1 MKQKREMK
9 RRKFHR
15 KDKIGVW
22 GGGVEEGSYEL
33 SKLAVKFTALRRFL
47 DRIYLD
53 SFENSE
59 RQLCRIRT
67 TFGHVRSIY
76 QTLTLTQVEPQAV
89 QKRCDFQ
96 KLEKT
101 PKLSGHLS
109 KQINSSCLFSLS
121 RHELLICFKKSNSN

>member
-33 SKLAVKFTALRRFL
+33 DKLAGKFTALRRYF

-53 SFENSE
+53 KTGDTFE
-59 RQLCRIRT
+59 
-67 TFGHVRSIY
+67 
-76 QTLTLTQVEPQAV
+76 
-89 QKRCDFQ
+89 
-96 KLEKT
+96 
-101 PKLSGHLS
+101 
-109 KQINSSCLFSLS
+109 KQ
-121 RHELLICFKKSNSN
+121 